1 MMDKLRLGIPKGSM
15 QDSTVNLFKKAGYT
29 ITANSR
35 SYYPQVDDDQIDVM
49 LLRPQE
55 MALYVEQGVIDV
67 GLAGRDWVVE
77 CDTDV
82 KEVAELVYSKATNQS
97 ARWVLA
103 VAQDSEISSVEDLEG
118 KVIFTELIGTTQ
130 KYLAKHGVNA
140 VVKFSHGAT
149 EVKIPHLCDAI
160 VEITETGSSLRA
172 NGLKVVDTVMESVTI
187 IIVNQ
192 EAWQNKW
199 KKTKIENLRML
210 LSGALKAESKVGL
223 KMNVAEEN
231 LNPILGIL
239 PAMRNPTIS
248 SLSQDGWYAIETII
262 DQHVVRE
269 LIPRLRRVGAEG
281 IIEYPLNKV
290 IP

>member
-1 MMDKLRLGIPKGSM
+1 MNKLKLGIPKGSM
-15 QDSTVNLFKKAGYT
+15 QDSTINLFKKAGYT
-29 ITANSR
+29 ITSNSR
-35 SYYPQVDDDQIDVM
+35 SYYPQMDDDQIDVM

-77 CDTDV
+77 CGTDV
-82 KEVAELVYSKATNQS
+82 KEIAELVYSKATNQP

-103 VAQDSEISSVEDLEG
+103 VAQDSKITSVKDLEG
-118 KVIFTELIGTTQ
+118 KVIFTELIDTTKQ
-130 KYLAKHGVNA
+130 YLEKNNVNA
-140 VVKFSHGAT
+140 IVKFSHGAT
-149 EVKIPHLCDAI
+149 EVKIPHLCEAI

-172 NGLKVVDTVMESVTI
+172 NGLKVIDTVMESVTI
-187 IIVNQ
+187 IIANQ
-192 EAWQNKW
+192 KTW
-199 KKTKIENLRML
+199 KNQWKRTKIENLRML

-231 LNPILGIL
+231 LKPILDIL

-262 DQHVVRE
+262 DQHIVRE
-269 LIPRLRRVGAEG
+269 LIPQLRRVGAEG

>member
-1 MMDKLRLGIPKGSM
+1 MDKLKLGIPKGSM
-15 QDSTVNLFKKAGYT
+15 QDSTINLFKKAGYT

-77 CDTDV
+77 CGTDV
-82 KEVAELVYSKATNQS
+82 KEIAELVYSKATNQP

-103 VAQDSEISSVEDLEG
+103 VAQDSKITSVKDLEG
-118 KVIFTELIGTTQ
+118 KVIFTELIDTTKQ
-130 KYLAKHGVNA
+130 YLEKNNVNA
-140 VVKFSHGAT
+140 IVKFSHGAT
-149 EVKIPHLCDAI
+149 EVKIPHLCEAI
-160 VEITETGSSLRA
+160 VEITETGSSLRT
-172 NGLKVVDTVMESVTI
+172 NGLKVIDTVMESVTI
-187 IIVNQ
+187 IIANQ
-192 EAWQNKW
+192 KTW
-199 KKTKIENLRML
+199 KNQWKRTKIENLRML

-231 LNPILGIL
+231 LKPILDIL

-262 DQHVVRE
+262 DQHIVRE
-269 LIPRLRRVGAEG
+269 LIPQLRRVGAEG

>member
-1 MMDKLRLGIPKGSM
+1 MDKLKLGIPKGSM
-15 QDSTVNLFKKAGYT
+15 QDSTINLFKKAGYT

-77 CDTDV
+77 CGTDV
-82 KEVAELVYSKATNQS
+82 KEIAELVYSKATNQP

-103 VAQDSEISSVEDLEG
+103 VAQDSKITSVKDLEG
-118 KVIFTELIGTTQ
+118 KVIFTELIDTTKQ
-130 KYLAKHGVNA
+130 YLEKNNVNA
-140 VVKFSHGAT
+140 IVKFSHGAT
-149 EVKIPHLCDAI
+149 EVKIPHLCEAI

-172 NGLKVVDTVMESVTI
+172 NGLKVIDTVMESVTI
-187 IIVNQ
+187 IIANQ
-192 EAWQNKW
+192 KTW
-199 KKTKIENLRML
+199 KNQWKRTKIENLRML

-231 LNPILGIL
+231 LKPILDIL

-248 SLSQDGWYAIETII
+248 SLSQAGWYAIETII
-262 DQHVVRE
+262 DQHIVRE
-269 LIPRLRRVGAEG
+269 LIPQLRRVGSEG

>member
-1 MMDKLRLGIPKGSM
+1 MDKLKLGIPKGSM
-15 QDSTVNLFKKAGYT
+15 QDSTINLFKKAGYT

-77 CDTDV
+77 CGTDV
-82 KEVAELVYSKATNQS
+82 KEIAELVYSKATNQP

-103 VAQDSEISSVEDLEG
+103 VAQDSRITSVKDLEG
-118 KVIFTELIGTTQ
+118 KVIFTELIDTTKQ
-130 KYLAKHGVNA
+130 YLEKNNVNA
-140 VVKFSHGAT
+140 IVKFSHGAT
-149 EVKIPHLCDAI
+149 EVKIPHLCEAI

-172 NGLKVVDTVMESVTI
+172 NGLKVIDTVMESVTI
-187 IIVNQ
+187 IIANQ
-192 EAWQNKW
+192 KTW
-199 KKTKIENLRML
+199 KNQWKRTKIENLRML

-231 LNPILGIL
+231 LKPILDIL

-262 DQHVVRE
+262 DQHIVRE
-269 LIPRLRRVGAEG
+269 LIPQLRRVGAEG

>member
-1 MMDKLRLGIPKGSM
+1 MDKLKLGIPKGSM
-15 QDSTVNLFKKAGYT
+15 QDSTINLFKKAGYT

-55 MALYVEQGVIDV
+55 MALYVEQGVIDI

-77 CDTDV
+77 CGTDV
-82 KEVAELVYSKATNQS
+82 KEIAELVYSKATNQP

-103 VAQDSEISSVEDLEG
+103 VAQDSKITSVKDLEG
-118 KVIFTELIGTTQ
+118 KVIFTELIDTTKQ
-130 KYLAKHGVNA
+130 YLEKNNVNA
-140 VVKFSHGAT
+140 IVKFSHGAT
-149 EVKIPHLCDAI
+149 EVKIPHLCEAI

-172 NGLKVVDTVMESVTI
+172 NGLKVIDTVMESVTI
-187 IIVNQ
+187 IIANQ
-192 EAWQNKW
+192 KTW
-199 KKTKIENLRML
+199 KNQWKRTKIENLRML

-231 LNPILGIL
+231 LKPILDIL

-262 DQHVVRE
+262 DQHIVRE
-269 LIPRLRRVGAEG
+269 LIPQLRRVGAEG

>member
-1 MMDKLRLGIPKGSM
+1 MDKLKLGIPKGSM
-15 QDSTVNLFKKAGYT
+15 QDSTINLFKKAGYT

-55 MALYVEQGVIDV
+55 MALYVEQGVIDI

-77 CDTDV
+77 CGTDV
-82 KEVAELVYSKATNQS
+82 KEIAELVYSKATNQP

-103 VAQDSEISSVEDLEG
+103 VAQDSKITSVKDLEG
-118 KVIFTELIGTTQ
+118 KVIFTELIDTTKQ
-130 KYLAKHGVNA
+130 YLEKNNVNA
-140 VVKFSHGAT
+140 IVKFSHGAT
-149 EVKIPHLCDAI
+149 EVKIPHLCEAI

-172 NGLKVVDTVMESVTI
+172 NGLKVIDTVMESVTI
-187 IIVNQ
+187 IIANQ
-192 EAWQNKW
+192 KTW
-199 KKTKIENLRML
+199 KNQWKRTKIENLRML

-231 LNPILGIL
+231 MKPILGIL

-262 DQHVVRE
+262 DQHIVRE
-269 LIPRLRRVGAEG
+269 LIPQLRRVGAEG

>member
-1 MMDKLRLGIPKGSM
+1 MDKLKLGIPKGSM
-15 QDSTVNLFKKAGYT
+15 QDSTINLFKKAGYT

-55 MALYVEQGVIDV
+55 MALYVEQGVIDI

-77 CDTDV
+77 CGTDV
-82 KEVAELVYSKATNQS
+82 KEIAELVYSKATNQP

-103 VAQDSEISSVEDLEG
+103 VAQDSKITSVKDLEG
-118 KVIFTELIGTTQ
+118 KVIFTELIDTTKQ
-130 KYLAKHGVNA
+130 YLKKNNVNA
-140 VVKFSHGAT
+140 IVKFSHGAT
-149 EVKIPHLCDAI
+149 EVKIPHLCEAI

-172 NGLKVVDTVMESVTI
+172 NGLKVIDTVMESVTI
-187 IIVNQ
+187 MIVNQ
-192 EAWQNKW
+192 KTW
-199 KKTKIENLRML
+199 KNQWKRTKIENLRML

-231 LNPILGIL
+231 LKPILDIL

-262 DQHVVRE
+262 DQHIVRE
-269 LIPRLRRVGAEG
+269 LIPQLRRVGAEG

>member
-1 MMDKLRLGIPKGSM
+1 MDKLKLGIPKGSM
-15 QDSTVNLFKKAGYT
+15 QDSTINLFKKAGYT

-67 GLAGRDWVVE
+67 GLAGRDWVVD
-77 CDTDV
+77 CGTDV
-82 KEVAELVYSKATNQS
+82 KEIAELVYSKATNQP

-103 VAQDSEISSVEDLEG
+103 VAQDSKITSVKDLEG
-118 KVIFTELIGTTQ
+118 KVIFTELIDTTKQ
-130 KYLAKHGVNA
+130 YLEKNNVNA
-140 VVKFSHGAT
+140 IVKFSHGAT
-149 EVKIPHLCDAI
+149 EVKIPHLCEAI

-172 NGLKVVDTVMESVTI
+172 NGLKVIDTVMESVTI
-187 IIVNQ
+187 IIANQ
-192 EAWQNKW
+192 KTW
-199 KKTKIENLRML
+199 KNQWKRTKIENLRML

-231 LNPILGIL
+231 LKPILDIL

-262 DQHVVRE
+262 DQHIVRE
-269 LIPRLRRVGAEG
+269 LIPQLRRVGAEG